1 VTVKHRAAEATVE
14 GVQQQAGAAG
24 FVMAHPMSRL
34 RAAPG
39 RARRHSGHAVG
50 HRFQGPRGHGMSS
63 TEGSRSGRGGR
74 LTAVFLGL
82 VAATPFLIQ

>member
-1 VTVKHRAAEATVE
+1 
-14 GVQQQAGAAG
+14 
-24 FVMAHPMSRL
+24 
-34 RAAPG
+34 
-39 RARRHSGHAVG
+39 
-50 HRFQGPRGHGMSS
+50 MSS